1 MAKETSEN
9 LELAMSGELVDYIQ
23 VLCFAIFLCCIGA
36 APIIVPH
43 KYSHQGKPTQNLVN
57 L

>member
-9 LELAMSGELVDYIQ
+9 LELTMSEKLVDCIQ
-23 VLCFAIFLCCIGA
+23 VLCFAIFLCCIG